1 MDIWA
6 YRDEELRF
14 LCARVEK
21 NQVQAEQLFNYFPI
35 FAVVYNPKFTTT
47 MKIGIPKEIKNN
59 ESRVGMTPAGV
70 SELVRHG
77 HEVFVQHTA
86 GENSNFPDEK
96 YVKAGAKILPT
107 IEETYA
113 VADMIVKV
121 KEPIEPEYPLV
132 KPGQLL
138 FTYFHFAC
146 DRPLTDAM
154 IKSGGV
160 CLAYET
166 VQLADHSLPLLIPM
180 SEVAGRMATL
190 NGAYYLQ
197 KTKGGKGKLICG
209 VPGVKP
215 AKVLVLGGGTVG
227 QAAARVAAGM
237 GARVI
242 ITDISLP
249 LLKQLSI
256 EMPPNVTPLYSN
268 RHNIEQELHDVDI
281 VVGSVLIPGDK
292 APHLITRDMLKMMEP
307 GTVLVDVAIDQG
319 GCFETSRPTT
329 HSEPTYILDGI
340 VHYAVANIPGAV
352 PNTSTTALTNATLRY
367 ALALADKGWRK
378 ACKDDPAL
386 YKGLNVVE
394 GKVTFKAVADVFGL
408 PYEPVEL

>member
-1 MDIWA
+1 
-6 YRDEELRF
+6 
-14 LCARVEK
+14 
-21 NQVQAEQLFNYFPI
+21 
-35 FAVVYNPKFTTT
+35 
-47 MKIGIPKEIKNN
+47 MKVGIPKEIKNN

-70 SELVRHG
+70 HELVAHG

-86 GENSNFPDEK
+86 GENSGFADAAYE
-96 YVKAGAKILPT
+96 KAGATIVPT
-107 IEETYA
+107 IEDTYA
-113 VADMIVKV
+113 VADMIIKV

-132 KPGQLL
+132 KPGQLV

-146 DRPLTDAM
+146 DRPLTEAM
-154 IKSGGV
+154 IKSRGV

-166 VQLADHSLPLLIPM
+166 VQLPNRSLPLLIPM
-180 SEVAGRMATL
+180 SEVAGRMATI

-237 GARVI
+237 GANVVI
-242 ITDISLP
+242 ADISLP
-249 LLKQLSI
+249 LLKQLSA
-256 EMPPNVTPLYSN
+256 EMPANVSTLYSS
-268 RHNIEQELHDVDI
+268 RYNIEHELPDVDI

-292 APHLITRDMLKMMEP
+292 APHLITRSMLKLMQP

-329 HSEPTYILDGI
+329 HSEPVYEVDGI

-352 PNTSTTALTNATLRY
+352 PNTSTIALTNATLRY

-386 YKGLNVVE
+386 YQGLNIVD